1 MKNNNL
7 FGYISTG
14 FMTFLTVV
22 QVNEIF
28 QVIQLILTIISLIVT
43 VSFTVWKWYKKASED
58 GEITKDEVDE
68 LMDSIKDVVDDKEKE

>member
-28 QVIQLILTIISLIVT
+28 QVVQLILTIISLIVT
-43 VSFTVWKWYKKASED
+43 VSFTVWKWYKNASED
-58 GEITKDEVDE
+58 GKITKDEVDE
-68 LMDSIKDVVDDKEKE
+68 LMDNIKDVVDDKEKE